1 MLVSCHY
8 SVHNS
13 SFHTVNLYRVICGLL
28 KNKLVVLVTH
38 QVQFAQQASKILA
51 IKDVSGSVAIRVMD
65 YLSYSILCSIVR
77 FTTGKDLMLVVKAQQ
92 RSTQT
97 WVWLHFVW
105 ALYTRST

>member
-51 IKDVSGSVAIRVMD
+51 IKDVSGVAIRVTD
-65 YLSYSILCSIVR
+65 YLSCSILCSIVR
-77 FTTGKDLMLVVKAQQ
+77 FTTGKG
-92 RSTQT
+92 
-97 WVWLHFVW
+97 
-105 ALYTRST
+105 